1 MQDKLGGR
9 GRSLEKRFAR
19 AGRLLP
25 KRIRRAGR
33 RITEAQAA
41 LHHPKLARL
50 QDPKALNAAFAEITA
65 HLKTIDPADR
75 RKGLVLG
82 HSGWADLQPDPFGG
96 CGHCVAALAERHLK
110 TVSPRQEKTPR
121 SDAARGGVS
130 YSRDLRGWGRA
141 GSARKARPLHREPF
155 PRPRRYCPGH
165 WRQDH
170 PRPRRSSQRSGGIRP
185 L

>member
-1 MQDKLGGR
+1 MIEIETFQTRVATLEKLMQDKLGGR

-82 HSGWADLQPDPFGG
+82 ILGG
-96 CGHCVAALAERHLK
+96 LTFNLILLAAAVIAL
-110 TVSPRQEKTPR
+110 
-121 SDAARGGVS
+121 
-130 YSRDLRGWGRA
+130 
-141 GSARKARPLHREPF
+141 LH
-155 PRPRRYCPGH
+155 
-165 WRQDH
+165 WQNV
-170 PRPRRSSQRSGGIRP
+170 I
-185 L
+185 

>member
-1 MQDKLGGR
+1 MIEIETFQTRAAALEKLMQEKLGVR

-33 RITEAQAA
+33 LITEAQAA

-50 QDPKALNAAFAEITA
+50 QDPKALNTAFADVTA

-82 HSGWADLQPDPFGG
+82 ILGG
-96 CGHCVAALAERHLK
+96 MTFNLILLTAAIVALLRW
-110 TVSPRQEKTPR
+110 Q
-121 SDAARGGVS
+121 GV
-130 YSRDLRGWGRA
+130 
-141 GSARKARPLHREPF
+141 
-155 PRPRRYCPGH
+155 
-165 WRQDH
+165 
-170 PRPRRSSQRSGGIRP
+170 I
-185 L
+185 